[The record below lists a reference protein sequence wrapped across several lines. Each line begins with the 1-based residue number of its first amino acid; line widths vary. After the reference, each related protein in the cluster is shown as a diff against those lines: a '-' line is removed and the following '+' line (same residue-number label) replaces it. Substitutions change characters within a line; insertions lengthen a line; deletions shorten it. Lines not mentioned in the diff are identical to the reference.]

1 MTTNVMTFYGT
12 SIGKK
17 VVMAATG
24 IVFLGFVV
32 IHLLGNLQIY
42 MGPAKLNAYAAFL
55 HANPGLVW
63 TLRLVLLGAVG
74 LHVLAATQLTLQ
86 SWAARPRKYVK
97 QRYQESDYAARTM
110 RWSGPFLGLFI
121 VYHLLHFTTGTA
133 HGSFVPGDVYAN
145 VVAGFSVVPISAV
158 YIVAMLSLGFHM
170 YHGLWSLFQ
179 TLGANHPKYNHLRRG
194 LAAAV
199 TLVVVCG
206 NISMPVAVLA
216 GIIG

>member
-1 MTTNVMTFYGT
+1 M
-12 SIGKK
+12 
-17 VVMAATG
+17 
-24 IVFLGFVV
+24 
-32 IHLLGNLQIY
+32 
-42 MGPAKLNAYAAFL
+42 
-55 HANPGLVW
+55 
-63 TLRLVLLGAVG
+63 
-74 LHVLAATQLTLQ
+74 
-86 SWAARPRKYVK
+86 
-97 QRYQESDYAARTM
+97 
-110 RWSGPFLGLFI
+110 
-121 VYHLLHFTTGTA
+121 
-133 HGSFVPGDVYAN
+133 YAN